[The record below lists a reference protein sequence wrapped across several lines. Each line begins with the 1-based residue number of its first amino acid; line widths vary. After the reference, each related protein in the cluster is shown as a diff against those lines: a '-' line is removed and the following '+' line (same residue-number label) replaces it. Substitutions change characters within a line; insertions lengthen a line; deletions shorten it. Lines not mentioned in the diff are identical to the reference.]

1 MTGRAVPKEL
11 DAIVDR
17 VFSFKPNRTSTP
29 PPPRHWSVSI
39 DRIFADKGLRLDV
52 TRFNP
57 DLDECLDELH
67 RSGRELVAL
76 EDLAKIE
83 LPNRFERIW
92 ASDEKHG
99 VPYLNATDL
108 LNLFALGMPSQ
119 IRFLSHETN
128 TDIEALVVRKDW
140 LLMTCSGTLGR
151 IFHVPK
157 RLDGWVA
164 THDLIRIRPRTG
176 MVGYL
181 FAWCM
186 TKQAQTQVLSH
197 THGGQID
204 HVTRDHVASM
214 LVPMLDSD
222 SIRDLDKSVLEAL
235 RMREQ
240 SLKRLE
246 SIWPEQ

>member
-1 MTGRAVPKEL
+1 MTGRAAPEEL
-11 DAIVDR
+11 NAIVDH
-17 VFSFKPNRTSTP
+17 VFSFQPNRTSAP

-39 DRIFADKGLRLDV
+39 ERIFADRGLRLDV

-57 DLDECLDELH
+57 DLDECLEELRGCGH
-67 RSGRELVAL
+67 ELVPL
-76 EDLAKIE
+76 EELAKID

-108 LNLFALGMPSQ
+108 LSLFALGVPGQ
-119 IRFLSHETN
+119 IRFLSRETN
-128 TDIEALVVRKDW
+128 TDIEALVIRKDW

-164 THDLIRIRPRTG
+164 THDLIRIRPQPG

-204 HVTRDHVASM
+204 HVTQDHVASM
-214 LVPMLDSD
+214 LVPMLDSA
-222 SIRDLDKSVLEAL
+222 SIRDLDNSVLKAI

-240 SLKRLE
+240 SIERLE
-246 SIWPEQ
+246 SIWPEM